1 MFPFISKSANEDD
14 DHPDKDNIASS
25 PQFQKLMAALFY
37 GGSSFAVLFI
47 NKAVMLEFDFPFYNF
62 LALFQFIMTSLILA
76 TLIITKHIDV
86 PVLDYNI
93 AREIFPISIMFLG
106 NILCGLGGTQSLNLP
121 MFTVLRRFSILLTMI
136 AEYAILN
143 VKPSPPIVTSVL
155 MMVGGALLAAYF
167 DLTFDLVGYCLI
179 FLNNL
184 FTTLNGVWMKRASL
198 SGKVSKMGILFYN
211 SLFSAIIM
219 IIFFTLEHMYI
230 LQKQNYDYLPLLT
243 TRRLRISDL
252 SSAPA
257 EPLLTPTLS
266 SSMTIINLI
275 TIIYSHIQGT
285 SSNSSSGSSIRQ
297 LAQFKSIIPTTLGA
311 TAVVPVVEVGG
322 VPVAGLPVIE
332 HIHMIQSTLSAV
344 YTHEAWN
351 NYKFLCSFTTA
362 AVMGSILNYSI
373 FLCTTINSALTTAV
387 IGCLKNV
394 ATTYI
399 GMFIFPDY
407 TFNLLNFIGLNISI
421 LGSLYYTYVTMVK
434 GIKGYGGG

>member
-1 MFPFISKSANEDD
+1 
-14 DHPDKDNIASS
+14 
-25 PQFQKLMAALFY
+25 
-37 GGSSFAVLFI
+37 
-47 NKAVMLEFDFPFYNF
+47 
-62 LALFQFIMTSLILA
+62 MTSLILA
-76 TLIITKHIDV
+76 SLIITKHIDV

-143 VKPSPPIVTSVL
+143 VKPSQPIVTSVL

-184 FTTLNGVWMKRASL
+184 FTTLNGVWMKQSSM

-230 LQKQNYDYLPLLT
+230 SQKQNSDYLPLLT

-257 EPLLTPTLS
+257 EPPLTPTLS
-266 SSMTIINLI
+266 NSMIISNLI
-275 TIIYSHIQGT
+275 TIIYTHIYKLLT
-285 SSNSSSGSSIRQ
+285 VI
-297 LAQFKSIIPTTLGA
+297 T
-311 TAVVPVVEVGG
+311 VV
-322 VPVAGLPVIE
+322 A
-332 HIHMIQSTLSAV
+332 AV
-344 YTHEAWN
+344 YDN
-351 NYKFLCSFTTA
+351 
-362 AVMGSILNYSI
+362 
-373 FLCTTINSALTTAV
+373 
-387 IGCLKNV
+387 
-394 ATTYI
+394 
-399 GMFIFPDY
+399 
-407 TFNLLNFIGLNISI
+407 
-421 LGSLYYTYVTMVK
+421 
-434 GIKGYGGG
+434 

>member
-76 TLIITKHIDV
+76 SLIITKHIDV

-143 VKPSPPIVTSVL
+143 VKPSQPIVTSVL

-184 FTTLNGVWMKRASL
+184 FTTLNGVWMKQTSM

-230 LQKQNYDYLPLLT
+230 SQKQNYDYLPLLT
-243 TRRLRISDL
+243 TRRLRT
-252 SSAPA
+252 SA
-257 EPLLTPTLS
+257 TTQPTLS
-266 SSMTIINLI
+266 NSMTISNLI
-275 TIIYSHIQGT
+275 TMMYSHIQGT
-285 SSNSSSGSSIRQ
+285 GSNNSSGSTSIRQ
-297 LAQFKSIIPTTLGA
+297 LAQFKALIPTTLGA
-311 TAVVPVVEVGG
+311 TAAVPVEVGG
-322 VPVAGLPVIE
+322 VSVGVPVAPVIE

-344 YTHEAWN
+344 YTHQAWN
-351 NYKFLCSFTTA
+351 NYKFLVSFITA

-373 FLCTTINSALTTAV
+373 FLCTTLNSALTTAV

>member
-1 MFPFISKSANEDD
+1 MFPFIYKNANEDD
-14 DHPDKDNIASS
+14 DHLDKDNIASS
-25 PQFQKLMAALFY
+25 PKFQKLMAALFY

-143 VKPSPPIVTSVL
+143 VKPSQPIVTSVL

-198 SGKVSKMGILFYN
+198 NGKVSKMGILFYN

-230 LQKQNYDYLPLLT
+230 SQKQNYDYLPLLT
-243 TRRLRISDL
+243 TRRLRTSDL
-252 SSAPA
+252 SSATT
-257 EPLLTPTLS
+257 EPPIIPTLS
-266 SSMTIINLI
+266 SSMTIGN
-275 TIIYSHIQGT
+275 IIRIL
-285 SSNSSSGSSIRQ
+285 SSYYYGIDSNKNSGYSIRQ
-297 LAQFKSIIPTTLGA
+297 LAQFKALIPTNLEA
-311 TAVVPVVEVGG
+311 TAAEIGG
-322 VPVAGLPVIE
+322 VPIPVVPVIE

-351 NYKFLCSFTTA
+351 NYHFLVSFTIA

-373 FLCTTINSALTTAV
+373 FLCTTLNSALTTAV

-407 TFNLLNFIGLNISI
+407 TFNVLNFIGLNISI